1 MDLPKSIQAFKE
13 QFKEEE
19 VFRLLELSSFI
30 MAEMKLRYPAQT
42 KEYLSLVNKLQH
54 IVQGMEGQ
62 ITDEI
67 KSYVIQS
74 QLFSPNE
81 N

>member
-13 QFKEEE
+13 QFKEED
-19 VFRLLELSSFI
+19 VARLLELSGFI
-30 MAEMKLRYPAQT
+30 MAEMKLRYPDQT
-42 KEYLSLVNKLQH
+42 KEYLSLVNKLQQ
-54 IVQGMEGQ
+54 IMKGMEGQ
-62 ITDEI
+62 ITEEI
-67 KSYVIQS
+67 KSYVMQS